1 MKKILLQI
9 GEWLSYLYPP
19 SVSFRFRLIRS
30 LIYTGWLKRNFRK
43 MEGFVN
49 YPIGVTGGVKM
60 SVEKNVIIGKDVI
73 LQAWDNYNG
82 QQNNPSIS
90 IGEDCRIGEGTHITA
105 VSDIVI
111 GRGVQ
116 TGRRVLISDNSHGN
130 TYDKEQ
136 MKIPV
141 VKRALSTK
149 GGIQIGNNVW
159 IGDNA
164 VILSGVKIGD
174 GAIVGANAVV
184 TKDVEAYTIVAGVP
198 ARTIREK

>member
-1 MKKILLQI
+1 MKKLLLRI
-9 GEWLSYLYPP
+9 GELLSYFYPP
-19 SVSFRFRLIRS
+19 SVSFRFRLIKS
-30 LIYTGWLKRNFRK
+30 FIYTGWLKRTFLK
-43 MEGFVN
+43 MDGFVN
-49 YPIGVTGGVKM
+49 YPISVTGGVNI
-60 SVEKNVIIGKDVI
+60 SVDKNVVIGKHVI
-73 LQAWDNYNG
+73 LQTWNNYNG
-82 QQNNPSIS
+82 QQNHPSIHIGEYS
-90 IGEDCRIGEGTHITA
+90 RIGEDTHITA
-105 VSDIVI
+105 VSDIII
-111 GRGVQ
+111 GCGVQ

-130 TYDKEQ
+130 TSDKEQ
-136 MKIPV
+136 MNIPV

-198 ARTIREK
+198 AKIIR